1 MFIDDCVVK
10 HLAGSLDIQTVAMA
24 KWWVTELHL
33 RVVHRAVQLHGG
45 YGYMREYDVARDFL
59 DSRAGT
65 IYGGATEV
73 MKEIIGRKLAGT

>member
-1 MFIDDCVVK
+1 MT
-10 HLAGSLDIQTVAMA
+10 AAMA

-45 YGYMREYDVARDFL
+45 YGYMKEYSVARDFM

-73 MKEIIGRKLAGT
+73 MKRSSVADSCATDMADGLGPA